1 MTSVAKCGPVPVSSR
16 YSAAQ
21 RCTERLLLAVGLGLL
36 LVYLVAWIH
45 AAVMFRA
52 GLWSFDAL
60 RSTASS
66 AGEEMDQTPGDRL
79 AFSLWSGERFSTYK
93 KVLAG
98 KLGTPL
104 AVLSIHRLGL
114 EVPVF
119 DGTDRITLN
128 QGAGRILGTA
138 RPGEPGNIGI
148 SAHRDGFFRGLKD
161 LRLGDQIELAVPAQ
175 KFVYTVDNIE
185 VVNAS
190 DTSVLQARG
199 RPSLTLVTCYP
210 FYFIGNAPGRYV
222 AQASLTNMKRK
233 GSDLAPR
240 FSNINHKE
248 KNNERTK

>member
-1 MTSVAKCGPVPVSSR
+1 
-16 YSAAQ
+16 
-21 RCTERLLLAVGLGLL
+21 
-36 LVYLVAWIH
+36 
-45 AAVMFRA
+45 
-52 GLWSFDAL
+52 
-60 RSTASS
+60 
-66 AGEEMDQTPGDRL
+66 MDQTPGDRL